1 MMSNQEIEELY
12 NKVHMRKPS
21 VSNPVTVNPSM
32 ENTFVGNGLL
42 VHEKFPE
49 TAIKAKNNSNV
60 ENAAGNSMI
69 STAKLQNTNE
79 IYSYEQESIVRYQ

>member
-1 MMSNQEIEELY
+1 M
-12 NKVHMRKPS
+12 
-21 VSNPVTVNPSM
+21 SNPVTVNPSM

-49 TAIKAKNNSNV
+49 TAIKAKNSSNV
-60 ENAAGNSMI
+60 ENAGGNSMI

-79 IYSYEQESIVRYQ
+79 IYSSVSEPVFLTIIIFPIN